1 MPRMR
6 LLCVILSA
14 PFLLTLS
21 SCSTLHVQAP
31 TLTLPPTPVE
41 LMQPCAELEPLPD
54 GQMATLYLQ
63 MIRDA
68 AQYQQC
74 SRRQAALSAVVKYQE
89 QVRAEYTK
97 TLSSTKPW
105 YQFW

>member
-1 MPRMR
+1 MR
-6 LLCVILSA
+6 TLLLCITLPAWSAMLGCSSLQPRAPELS
-14 PFLLTLS
+14 
-21 SCSTLHVQAP
+21 
-31 TLTLPPTPVE
+31 LPPTPAE

-89 QVRAEYTK
+89 QVRAEYTRNLK
-97 TLSSTKPW
+97 PSTNW
-105 YQFW
+105 WEFWK